1 MALSLAIPYMPQL
14 LDKSIEILSVKHL
27 RGPNMWT
34 YYPVIE
40 VWLDI
45 GDLEDY
51 PSNLIPG
58 FYDRL
63 VKALPSLQEHRCS
76 YGEAGGF
83 LKRVEEGTWPAHIL
97 EHLTLEL
104 QNLAGIPGG
113 FGKARDGD
121 RRGVYKVMV
130 SANNEEVTL
139 TALKYARDLY
149 LALAQ
154 DTKDPVALVEEIVE
168 QLRDLSDDLLL
179 GPSTACIVN
188 AAEER
193 GIPSIRLS
201 EGNLVQLGYGSKQR
215 RIWTA
220 ETDSTSA
227 IAETISRDK
236 DLTKGLLASAGVP
249 IPEGRTVTS
258 PDDAWEAAQD
268 IGFPVVVKPI
278 DGNHGRG
285 VFINLYTQPEIEAAY
300 AVAIEEGSE
309 VLVERHIVGD
319 EHRVLVVGNKVVAAA
334 KGESVWVTGDGK
346 HTVRQLIDIQI
357 NSDPRRGTS
366 EEHPLNPARIDSAV
380 ELELTRQKLTGDS
393 IPALDQKVLIQINGN
408 VAFDVTDLVHPD
420 VASQVALAARVVGL
434 DIAGIDLV
442 AQDISKPMAEQN
454 AAIVEVNA
462 GPSLL
467 MHLKPA
473 SGKPQPVGKEIANHL
488 FPPGVDFRIPVV
500 GICGEKGKTPV
511 AEMVA
516 HFLRLTNVYVGLS
529 CSKGLYF
536 GNRAIP
542 NTNASNWENA
552 RRTLLNRAVEAAVVE
567 NNHLSMLIEGLAYD
581 RCQVGVVLNVDP
593 TANFPQYA
601 IYDEDQVFSVVRT
614 QIDVVLPN
622 GVGVLNADDSMV
634 VQMAELCDGEV
645 IFFTENPESE
655 VIKTHLQNGGRA
667 VLVGKQQITLKS
679 GKLDQKSIPVPR
691 HSESSTASPW
701 KAMNLGAAI
710 AAAWAL
716 EIPFNVIEA
725 GAETFVT
732 DTNTVAG
739 A

>member
-1 MALSLAIPYMPQL
+1 MAASLVTPQMPQL

-51 PSNLIPG
+51 PSDLIPG
-58 FYDRL
+58 FYGRL

-154 DTKDPVALVEEIVE
+154 DTQDPVKLVQDIVE
-168 QLRDLSDDLLL
+168 KLRDLGDDLLL

-201 EGNLVQLGYGSKQR
+201 EGNLVQLGYGAKQR

-227 IAETISRDK
+227 ISETISRDK
-236 DLTKGLLASAGVP
+236 DLTKSLLASAGVP

-258 PDDAWEAAQD
+258 AEDAWEAAQD

-285 VFINLYTQPEIEAAY
+285 VFINLYTQQEIEAAY

-346 HTVRQLIDIQI
+346 HSVRELIDIQI

-393 IPALDQKVLIQINGN
+393 IPLLDQKVLIQINGN

-442 AQDISKPMAEQN
+442 AQDISKPMAEQY

-500 GICGEKGKTPV
+500 GICGQKGKTPV

-516 HFLRLTNVYVGLS
+516 HFLRLTNLYVGLS
-529 CSKGLYF
+529 CSKGLFF

-542 NTNASNWENA
+542 NTNDSNWENA
-552 RRTLLNRAVEAAVVE
+552 RRTLLNRAVEAAVIE

-581 RCQVGVVLNVDP
+581 RCQVGVVLNIDP
-593 TANFPQYA
+593 KANFPQYA

-622 GVGVLNADDSMV
+622 GVGVLNADDPMV

-645 IFFTENPESE
+645 IFFSENPDSE
-655 VIKTHLQNGGRA
+655 VLKTHLQNGGRA

-679 GKLDQKSIPVPR
+679 GKLDQKNIPVPR
-691 HSESSTASPW
+691 HSEPSTESPW

-725 GAETFVT
+725 GAETFVA

-739 A
+739 I

>member
-1 MALSLAIPYMPQL
+1 MPQL

-63 VKALPSLQEHRCS
+63 VKALPSLYEHRCS

-154 DTKDPVALVEEIVE
+154 DNQDPVKLVQDIVE
-168 QLRDLSDDLLL
+168 KLRDLGDDLLL

-201 EGNLVQLGYGSKQR
+201 EGNLVQLGYGAKQR

-220 ETDSTSA
+220 ETDNTSA
-227 IAETISRDK
+227 ISETISRDK
-236 DLTKGLLASAGVP
+236 DLTKNLLASAGVP

-258 PDDAWEAAQD
+258 PEDAWDAAQD
-268 IGFPVVVKPI
+268 IGLPVVVKPI

-285 VFINLYTQPEIEAAY
+285 VFINLYTQQEIEAAY

-334 KGESVWVTGDGK
+334 KGESVWITGDGK
-346 HTVRQLIDIQI
+346 HTVRELIDVQI

-380 ELELTRQKLTGDS
+380 ELELARQKLTGDS
-393 IPALDQKVLIQINGN
+393 IPVIDQKVLIQSNGN

-462 GPSLL
+462 GPSLIF
-467 MHLKPA
+467 HLKPA
-473 SGKPQPVGKEIANHL
+473 SGKAQPVGKEIANHL
-488 FPPGVDFRIPVV
+488 FPPGADFRIPVV

-529 CSKGLYF
+529 CSKGLFF

-542 NTNASNWENA
+542 NTNVSNWENA
-552 RRTLLNRAVEAAVVE
+552 RRTLLNRAVEAAVIE

-581 RCQVGVVLNVDP
+581 RCQVGVVLNIDP
-593 TANFPQYA
+593 KANFPQYA
-601 IYDEDQVFSVVRT
+601 IYDEDQVFSIVRT
-614 QIDVVLPN
+614 QIDVVLPT
-622 GVGVLNADDSMV
+622 GVGVLNADDPMV

-645 IFFTENPESE
+645 IFFSE
-655 VIKTHLQNGGRA
+655 HSDSDLIKNHIQNGGRA
-667 VLVGKQQITLKS
+667 VIVGKQQITLKS
-679 GKLDQKSIPVPR
+679 GKLEQKNIPVPR
-691 HSESSTASPW
+691 HSESTASSPW

-716 EIPFNVIEA
+716 EIPFEVIEA
-725 GAETFVT
+725 GAETFVA
-732 DTNTVAG
+732 DTINATG

>member
-1 MALSLAIPYMPQL
+1 MPQL

-34 YYPVIE
+34 YHPVLE

-51 PSNLIPG
+51 PSDLIPG

-154 DTKDPVALVEEIVE
+154 DVIDPVDLVQDIVE
-168 QLRDLSDDLLL
+168 KLRDLGDDLLL

-201 EGNLVQLGYGSKQR
+201 EGNLVQLGYGAKQR

-227 IAETISRDK
+227 ISETISRDK
-236 DLTKGLLASAGVP
+236 DLTKSLLASAGVP

-258 PDDAWEAAQD
+258 PEDAWDAAQD

-285 VFINLYTQPEIEAAY
+285 VFINLYTQQEIEAAY
-300 AVAIEEGSE
+300 AIAIEEGSE

-334 KGESVWVTGDGK
+334 KGESVWVAGDGK
-346 HTVRQLIDIQI
+346 HSVRELIDIQI

-393 IPALDQKVLIQINGN
+393 IPVIDQKVLIQINGN
-408 VAFDVTDLVHPD
+408 VAFDVTHLVHPD

-500 GICGEKGKTPV
+500 GICGEKGKTSV

-516 HFLRLTNVYVGLS
+516 HFLRLTNLYVGLS
-529 CSKGLYF
+529 CSKGLFF

-581 RCQVGVVLNVDP
+581 RCQVGVILNVDP
-593 TANFPQYA
+593 KANFPQYA

-622 GVGVLNADDSMV
+622 GVGVLNADDPMV
-634 VQMAELCDGEV
+634 AQMAELCDGEV
-645 IFFTENPESE
+645 IFFSENPDSD
-655 VIKTHLQNGGRA
+655 VIKTHLQNGGRV

-679 GKLDQKSIPVPR
+679 GKLEQKNIPVPY
-691 HSESSTASPW
+691 HSESSAASPW

>member
-1 MALSLAIPYMPQL
+1 MPQL

-34 YYPVIE
+34 YYPVLE

-45 GDLEDY
+45 GDLEDF

-201 EGNLVQLGYGSKQR
+201 EGNLVQLGYGAKQR

-249 IPEGRTVTS
+249 TPEGRTVTS

-268 IGFPVVVKPI
+268 IGLPVVVKPI

-285 VFINLYTQPEIEAAY
+285 VFINLYTQAEIEAAY

-346 HTVRQLIDIQI
+346 HSVRELIDIQI

-393 IPALDQKVLIQINGN
+393 IPINDQKVLIQINGN
-408 VAFDVTDLVHPD
+408 VAFDVTHLVHPD

-500 GICGEKGKTPV
+500 GICGEKGKTSV

-516 HFLRLTNVYVGLS
+516 HFLRLTNLYVGLS

-542 NTNASNWENA
+542 NSNASNWENA

-622 GVGVLNADDSMV
+622 GVGVLNADDAMV
-634 VQMAELCDGEV
+634 AQMAELCDGEV
-645 IFFTENPESE
+645 IFFTENPDSE
-655 VIKTHLQNGGRA
+655 IVKTHFQNGGRA

-691 HSESSTASPW
+691 HSESSTTSPW

>member
-1 MALSLAIPYMPQL
+1 
-14 LDKSIEILSVKHL
+14 
-27 RGPNMWT
+27 MWT
-34 YYPVIE
+34 YHPVIE

-58 FYDRL
+58 FYERL
-63 VKALPSLQEHRCS
+63 VKSLPSLVEHRCS
-76 YGEAGGF
+76 YGETGGF

-130 SANNEEVTL
+130 SAINEEVTL

-154 DTKDPVALVEEIVE
+154 DTQDGITLVNDIIEK
-168 QLRDLSDDLLL
+168 LRDLGDDLLL

-201 EGNLVQLGYGSKQR
+201 EGNLVQLGYGAKQR

-220 ETDSTSA
+220 ETDQTSA

-236 DLTKGLLASAGVP
+236 DLTKSLLRSAGVP
-249 IPEGRTVTS
+249 TPEGRTVTS

-268 IGFPVVVKPI
+268 IGLPVVVKPI

-285 VFINLYTQPEIEAAY
+285 VFINLYTQKEIEAAY
-300 AVAIEEGSE
+300 AVAIDEGSE

-319 EHRVLVVGNKVVAAA
+319 EHRLLVVGNKVVAAA
-334 KGESVWVTGDGK
+334 KGETVWVTGDGK
-346 HTVRQLIDIQI
+346 HTIRELIQIQI
-357 NSDPRRGTS
+357 NSDPRRGTA
-366 EEHPLNPARIDSAV
+366 EEHPLNPVRIDSAV
-380 ELELTRQKLTGDS
+380 ELELARQQLTGDS
-393 IPALDQKVLIQINGN
+393 IPAIDHKVLIQSNGN

-420 VASQVALAARVVGL
+420 VAFQVALAARVVGL
-434 DIAGIDLV
+434 EIAGVDLV
-442 AQDISKPMAEQN
+442 AQDISRPLAEQN

-462 GPSLL
+462 GPGLL

-488 FPPGVDFRIPVV
+488 FPPGADFRIPVV
-500 GICGEKGKTPV
+500 GICGENGKTPV
-511 AEMVA
+511 AEMIA

-529 CSKGLYF
+529 CSKGLFF
-536 GNRAIP
+536 GNRTIP
-542 NTNASNWENA
+542 NTNTSNWENA
-552 RRTLLNRAVEAAVVE
+552 RRTLLNRAVEAVVIE

-593 TANFPQYA
+593 KANFPQYA
-601 IYDEDQVFSVVRT
+601 IYDEEQVFSIVRT
-614 QIDVVLPN
+614 QIDVVLPT
-622 GVGVLNADDSMV
+622 GVGVLNADDPMC
-634 VQMAELCDGEV
+634 VQMAELCDGQV
-645 IFFTENPESE
+645 IFFSEDPNSE
-655 VIKTHLQNGGRA
+655 VVKTHLENGGRV

-691 HSESSTASPW
+691 HFESESSSPW
-701 KAMNLGAAI
+701 KGMNLGAAI

-725 GAETFVT
+725 GAETFMPDQIT
-732 DTNTVAG
+732 ATG

>member
-1 MALSLAIPYMPQL
+1 MPQL

-34 YYPVIE
+34 YHPVIE
-40 VWLDI
+40 VWVDI

-63 VKALPSLQEHRCS
+63 VGALPSLVEHRCS
-76 YGEAGGF
+76 IGETGGF
-83 LKRVEEGTWPAHIL
+83 LMRVKEGTWPAHIM

-130 SANNEEVTL
+130 SAINQEVTL
-139 TALKYARDLY
+139 TALKCARDLF

-154 DTKDPVALVEEIVE
+154 DNKDCVAQVQTIIEE
-168 QLRDLSDDLLL
+168 LRDLGDDLLL

-201 EGNLVQLGYGSKQR
+201 EGNLVQLGYGAKQR

-220 ETDSTSA
+220 ETDQTSA

-236 DLTKGLLASAGVP
+236 DLTKSLLRSAGVP
-249 IPEGRTVTS
+249 TPEGRTVTS

-268 IGFPVVVKPI
+268 IGLPVVVKPI

-285 VFINLYTQPEIEAAY
+285 VFINLYTQQEVEAAY
-300 AVAIEEGSE
+300 AVAIDEGSE

-319 EHRVLVVGNKVVAAA
+319 EHRLLVVGNKVVAAA
-334 KGESVWVTGDGK
+334 KGETVWVTGDGK
-346 HTVRQLIDIQI
+346 HTVHELIQIQI
-357 NSDPRRGTS
+357 NSDPRRGTA
-366 EEHPLNPARIDSAV
+366 EECPLNPVRIDSAV
-380 ELELTRQKLTGDS
+380 ELELARQQLTGES
-393 IPALDQKVLIQINGN
+393 IPTIDHKVLIQSNGN

-420 VASQVALAARVVGL
+420 VAHQVALAARVVGL
-434 DIAGIDLV
+434 EIAGVDLV
-442 AQDISKPMAEQN
+442 AQDISRPMAEQN

-462 GPSLL
+462 GPGLL

-488 FPPGVDFRIPVV
+488 FPPETDFRIPVV
-500 GICGEKGKTPV
+500 GICGEHGKTPV
-511 AEMVA
+511 AEMIA
-516 HFLRLTNVYVGLS
+516 HFLRLTNAYVGLS

-536 GNRAIP
+536 GNRVIP
-542 NTNASNWENA
+542 NTNTSNWENA
-552 RRTLLNRAVEAAVVE
+552 RRTLLNRAVEAVVIE

-593 TANFPQYA
+593 KANFPQYA
-601 IYDEDQVFSVVRT
+601 IYDEEQVFSIVRT
-614 QIDVVLPN
+614 QIDVVLPS
-622 GVGVLNADDSMV
+622 GVAILNADDPMC
-634 VQMAELCDGEV
+634 VQMAELCDGQV
-645 IFFTENPESE
+645 IFFSQDPNSE
-655 VIKTHLQNGGRA
+655 VVKTHLENGSRV

-679 GKLDQKSIPVPR
+679 GKLDQKSIPVPA
-691 HSESSTASPW
+691 HSESDSTAPW
-701 KAMNLGAAI
+701 RGINLGAAI

-716 EIPFNVIEA
+716 DIPFNVIEA
-725 GAETFVT
+725 GAETFVPDLST
-732 DTNTVAG
+732 STG

>member
-1 MALSLAIPYMPQL
+1 MPQL

-63 VKALPSLQEHRCS
+63 VKALPSLYEHRCS

-154 DTKDPVALVEEIVE
+154 DTQDPVELVQDIVE
-168 QLRDLSDDLLL
+168 KLRDLGDDLLL

-201 EGNLVQLGYGSKQR
+201 EGNLVQLGYGAKQR

-220 ETDSTSA
+220 ETDNTSA
-227 IAETISRDK
+227 ISETISRDK
-236 DLTKGLLASAGVP
+236 DLTKNLLASAGVP

-258 PDDAWEAAQD
+258 PEDAWDAAQD
-268 IGFPVVVKPI
+268 IGLPVVVKPI

-285 VFINLYTQPEIEAAY
+285 VFINLYTQQEIEAAY

-346 HTVRQLIDIQI
+346 HTVRELIDFQI

-380 ELELTRQKLTGDS
+380 ELELARQKLTGDS
-393 IPALDQKVLIQINGN
+393 IPIIDQKVLIQSNGN

-462 GPSLL
+462 GPSLIF
-467 MHLKPA
+467 HLKPA
-473 SGKPQPVGKEIANHL
+473 SGKAQPVGKEIANHL
-488 FPPGVDFRIPVV
+488 FPPGADFRIPVV

-529 CSKGLYF
+529 CSKGLFF

-542 NTNASNWENA
+542 NTNVSNWENA
-552 RRTLLNRAVEAAVVE
+552 RRTLLNRAVEAAVIE

-581 RCQVGVVLNVDP
+581 RCQVGVVLNIDP
-593 TANFPQYA
+593 KANFPQYA
-601 IYDEDQVFSVVRT
+601 IYDEDQVFSIVRT

-622 GVGVLNADDSMV
+622 GVGVLNADDPMV

-645 IFFTENPESE
+645 IFFSE
-655 VIKTHLQNGGRA
+655 HSDSDLIKSHIQNGGRA
-667 VLVGKQQITLKS
+667 VIVGKQQITLKS
-679 GKLDQKSIPVPR
+679 GKLEQKNIPVPR
-691 HSESSTASPW
+691 HSESTASSPW

-716 EIPFNVIEA
+716 EIPFEVIEA
-725 GAETFVT
+725 GAETFVA
-732 DTNTVAG
+732 DTINATG

>member
-1 MALSLAIPYMPQL
+1 MPQL

-34 YYPVIE
+34 YHPVIE

-58 FYDRL
+58 FYGRL
-63 VKALPSLQEHRCS
+63 VKALPSLVEHRCS
-76 YGEAGGF
+76 YGETGGF

-130 SANNEEVTL
+130 SAINEEVTL

-149 LALAQ
+149 LALVQ
-154 DTKDPVALVEEIVE
+154 DNKDCVLQVQTIIEE
-168 QLRDLSDDLLL
+168 LRDLGDDLLL

-201 EGNLVQLGYGSKQR
+201 EGNLVQLGYGAKQR

-220 ETDSTSA
+220 ETDQTSA

-236 DLTKGLLASAGVP
+236 DLTKSLLRSAGVP
-249 IPEGRTVTS
+249 TPEGRTVTS

-268 IGFPVVVKPI
+268 IGLPVVVKPI

-285 VFINLYTQPEIEAAY
+285 VFINLYTQQEIEAAY
-300 AVAIEEGSE
+300 EVAIDEGSE
-309 VLVERHIVGD
+309 VLVERHIIGD
-319 EHRVLVVGNKVVAAA
+319 EHRLLVVGNKVVAAA
-334 KGESVWVTGDGK
+334 KGETVWVTGDGE
-346 HTVRQLIDIQI
+346 HTVHELIQIQI
-357 NSDPRRGTS
+357 NSDPRRGTA
-366 EEHPLNPARIDSAV
+366 EECPLNPVRIDSAV
-380 ELELTRQKLTGDS
+380 ELELARQQLTGTS
-393 IPALDQKVLIQINGN
+393 IPSLDQKVLIQSNGN

-420 VASQVALAARVVGL
+420 IAHQVALAARVVGL
-434 DIAGIDLV
+434 EIAGVDLV
-442 AQDISKPMAEQN
+442 AQDISRPMAEQN

-462 GPSLL
+462 GPGLL

-488 FPPGVDFRIPVV
+488 FPPATDFRIPVV
-500 GICGEKGKTPV
+500 GICGENGKTPV
-511 AEMVA
+511 AEMIA
-516 HFLRLTNVYVGLS
+516 HFLRLTNAYVGLS
-529 CSKGLYF
+529 CSKGLYL
-536 GNRAIP
+536 GNRTIL
-542 NTNASNWENA
+542 NTNISNWENA
-552 RRTLLNRAVEAAVVE
+552 RRTLLNRTVEAVVIE

-593 TANFPQYA
+593 KANFPQYA
-601 IYDEDQVFSVVRT
+601 IYDEEQVFSIVRT
-614 QIDVVLPN
+614 QIDVVLPS
-622 GVGVLNADDSMV
+622 GVGVLNADDPMC
-634 VQMAELCDGEV
+634 VQMAELCDGQV
-645 IFFTENPESE
+645 IFFSEDPNSE
-655 VIKTHLQNGGRA
+655 VVNTHLQNGGRV

-691 HSESSTASPW
+691 HSESDSTAPW
-701 KAMNLGAAI
+701 RGMNLGAAI

-716 EIPFNVIEA
+716 DIPFNVIEA
-725 GAETFVT
+725 GAETFVP
-732 DTNTVAG
+732 DVATATG
-739 A
+739 V

>member
-1 MALSLAIPYMPQL
+1 MPQL

-34 YYPVIE
+34 YHPVIE

-58 FYDRL
+58 FYARL
-63 VKALPSLQEHRCS
+63 VKALPSLVEHRCS
-76 YGEAGGF
+76 YGETGGF

-130 SANNEEVTL
+130 SAINEEVTL

-154 DTKDPVALVEEIVE
+154 DNKDCIAEVQHIIEN
-168 QLRDLSDDLLL
+168 LRDLGDDLLL

-201 EGNLVQLGYGSKQR
+201 EGNLVQLGYGAKQR

-220 ETDSTSA
+220 ETDQTSA

-236 DLTKGLLASAGVP
+236 DLTKSLLRSAGVP
-249 IPEGRTVTS
+249 TPEGRTVTS

-268 IGFPVVVKPI
+268 IGLPVVVKPI

-285 VFINLYTQPEIEAAY
+285 VFINLYTQQEIEAAY
-300 AVAIEEGSE
+300 AVAIDEGSE
-309 VLVERHIVGD
+309 VLVERHIIGD
-319 EHRVLVVGNKVVAAA
+319 EHRLLVVGNKVVAAA
-334 KGESVWVTGDGK
+334 KGETVWVTGDGK
-346 HTVRQLIDIQI
+346 HTVYELIQIQI
-357 NSDPRRGTS
+357 NSDPRRGTA
-366 EEHPLNPARIDSAV
+366 EEHPLNPVRIDSAV
-380 ELELTRQKLTGDS
+380 ELELARQKLTGDS
-393 IPALDQKVLIQINGN
+393 IPALDHKVLIQSNGN

-434 DIAGIDLV
+434 EIAGVDLV
-442 AQDISKPMAEQN
+442 AQDISRPLAEQN

-462 GPSLL
+462 GPGLL

-488 FPPGVDFRIPVV
+488 FPAGTDFRIPVV
-500 GICGEKGKTPV
+500 GICGESGKTPV
-511 AEMVA
+511 AEMIA

-552 RRTLLNRAVEAAVVE
+552 RRTLLNRAVEAVVIE

-581 RCQVGVVLNVDP
+581 RCQVGVVINVDP
-593 TANFPQYA
+593 KANFPQYA

-622 GVGVLNADDSMV
+622 GVGVLNADDPMC
-634 VQMAELCDGEV
+634 VQMAELCDGQV
-645 IFFTENPESE
+645 IFFTEDPDSE
-655 VIKTHLQNGGRA
+655 VVKTHLQNGGRA
-667 VLVGKQQITLKS
+667 VMVGKQQITLKS
-679 GKLDQKSIPVPR
+679 GRHDQKSIPVPR
-691 HSESSTASPW
+691 HSEPDTSAPW
-701 KAMNLGAAI
+701 KGMNLGAAI

-725 GAETFVT
+725 GAETFAPDLTMATGV
-732 DTNTVAG
+732 
-739 A
+739 

>member
-1 MALSLAIPYMPQL
+1 MPQL

-34 YYPVIE
+34 YHPVIE

-58 FYDRL
+58 FYGRL
-63 VKALPSLQEHRCS
+63 VKALPSLVEHRCS
-76 YGEAGGF
+76 YGETGGF

-130 SANNEEVTL
+130 SAINEEVTL

-149 LALAQ
+149 LALVQ
-154 DTKDPVALVEEIVE
+154 DNKDCVVQVQTIIEE
-168 QLRDLSDDLLL
+168 LRDLGDDLLL

-201 EGNLVQLGYGSKQR
+201 EGNLVQLGYGAKQR

-220 ETDSTSA
+220 ETDQTSA

-236 DLTKGLLASAGVP
+236 DLTKSLLRSAGVP
-249 IPEGRTVTS
+249 TPEGRTVTS

-268 IGFPVVVKPI
+268 IGLPVVVKPI

-285 VFINLYTQPEIEAAY
+285 VFINLYTQQEIEAAY
-300 AVAIEEGSE
+300 LVAIDEGSE

-319 EHRVLVVGNKVVAAA
+319 EHRLLVVGNKVVAAA
-334 KGESVWVTGDGK
+334 KGETVWVTGDGK
-346 HTVRQLIDIQI
+346 HTVHELIQIQI
-357 NSDPRRGTS
+357 NSDPRRGTA
-366 EEHPLNPARIDSAV
+366 EECPLNPVRIDSAV
-380 ELELTRQKLTGDS
+380 GLELARQQLAGDS
-393 IPALDQKVLIQINGN
+393 IPAIDHKVLIQSNGN
-408 VAFDVTDLVHPD
+408 VAFDVTDLIHPD
-420 VASQVALAARVVGL
+420 IAHQVALAARVVGL
-434 DIAGIDLV
+434 EIAGVDLV
-442 AQDISKPMAEQN
+442 AQDISRPMAEQN

-462 GPSLL
+462 GPGLL

-473 SGKPQPVGKEIANHL
+473 SGKPQPVGKEIVNHL
-488 FPPGVDFRIPVV
+488 FPPETDFRIPVV
-500 GICGEKGKTPV
+500 GICGENGKTPV
-511 AEMVA
+511 AEMIA
-516 HFLRLTNVYVGLS
+516 HFLRLTNAYVGLS
-529 CSKGLYF
+529 CSKGLYL
-536 GNRAIP
+536 GNRTIL
-542 NTNASNWENA
+542 NTNISNWENA
-552 RRTLLNRAVEAAVVE
+552 RRTLLNRTVEAVVIE

-593 TANFPQYA
+593 KANFPQYA
-601 IYDEDQVFSVVRT
+601 IYDEEQVFSIVRT
-614 QIDVVLPN
+614 QIDVVLPS
-622 GVGVLNADDSMV
+622 GVGVLNADDPMC
-634 VQMAELCDGEV
+634 VQMAELCDGQV
-645 IFFTENPESE
+645 IFFSEDPNSE
-655 VIKTHLQNGGRA
+655 VVKTHLQNGGRV

-691 HSESSTASPW
+691 HSESDSTAPW
-701 KAMNLGAAI
+701 RGMNLGAAI

-716 EIPFNVIEA
+716 DIPFNVIEV
-725 GAETFVT
+725 GAETFVPDLT
-732 DTNTVAG
+732 TTTGV
-739 A
+739 

>member
-1 MALSLAIPYMPQL
+1 MPQL

-34 YYPVIE
+34 YHPVIE

-58 FYDRL
+58 FYGRL
-63 VKALPSLQEHRCS
+63 VKALPSLVEHRCS
-76 YGEAGGF
+76 YGETGGF

-130 SANNEEVTL
+130 SAINEEVTL

-149 LALAQ
+149 LALVQ
-154 DTKDPVALVEEIVE
+154 DNKDCVLQVQTIIEE
-168 QLRDLSDDLLL
+168 LRDLGDDLLL

-201 EGNLVQLGYGSKQR
+201 EGNLVQLGYGAKQR

-220 ETDSTSA
+220 ETDQTSA

-236 DLTKGLLASAGVP
+236 DLTKSLLRSAGVP
-249 IPEGRTVTS
+249 TPEGRTVTS

-268 IGFPVVVKPI
+268 IGLPVVVKPI

-285 VFINLYTQPEIEAAY
+285 VFINLYTQQEIEAAY
-300 AVAIEEGSE
+300 AVAIDEGSE
-309 VLVERHIVGD
+309 VLVERHIIGD
-319 EHRVLVVGNKVVAAA
+319 EHRLLVVGNKVVAAA
-334 KGESVWVTGDGK
+334 KGETVWVTGDGE
-346 HTVRQLIDIQI
+346 HTVHELIQIQI
-357 NSDPRRGTS
+357 NSDPRRGTA
-366 EEHPLNPARIDSAV
+366 EECPLNPVRIDSAV
-380 ELELTRQKLTGDS
+380 ELELARQQLTGTS
-393 IPALDQKVLIQINGN
+393 ITSLDQKVLIQSNGN

-420 VASQVALAARVVGL
+420 IAHQVALAARVVGL
-434 DIAGIDLV
+434 EIAGVDLV
-442 AQDISKPMAEQN
+442 AQDISRPMAEQN

-462 GPSLL
+462 GPGLL

-488 FPPGVDFRIPVV
+488 FPPETDFRIPVV
-500 GICGEKGKTPV
+500 GICGENGKTPV
-511 AEMVA
+511 AEMIA
-516 HFLRLTNVYVGLS
+516 HFLRLTNAYVGLS
-529 CSKGLYF
+529 CSKGLYL
-536 GNRAIP
+536 GNRTIL
-542 NTNASNWENA
+542 NTNISNWENA
-552 RRTLLNRAVEAAVVE
+552 RRTLLNRTVEAVVIE

-593 TANFPQYA
+593 KANFPQYA
-601 IYDEDQVFSVVRT
+601 IYDEEQVFSIVRT
-614 QIDVVLPN
+614 QIDVVLPS
-622 GVGVLNADDSMV
+622 GVGVLNADDPMC
-634 VQMAELCDGEV
+634 VQMAELCDGQV
-645 IFFTENPESE
+645 IFFSEDPNSE
-655 VIKTHLQNGGRA
+655 VVNTHLQNGGRV

-691 HSESSTASPW
+691 HSESDSTAPW
-701 KAMNLGAAI
+701 RGMNLGAAI

-716 EIPFNVIEA
+716 DIPFNVIEA
-725 GAETFVT
+725 GAETFVP
-732 DTNTVAG
+732 DVATATG
-739 A
+739 V

>member
-1 MALSLAIPYMPQL
+1 MPQL

-34 YYPVIE
+34 YHPVLE

-51 PSNLIPG
+51 PSDLIPG
-58 FYDRL
+58 FYNRL

-154 DTKDPVALVEEIVE
+154 DVIDPVDLVQDIVE
-168 QLRDLSDDLLL
+168 KLRDLGDDLLL

-227 IAETISRDK
+227 ISETISRDK
-236 DLTKGLLASAGVP
+236 DLTKSLLASAGVP

-258 PDDAWEAAQD
+258 PEDAWDAAQD

-285 VFINLYTQPEIEAAY
+285 VFINLYTQQEIEAAY
-300 AVAIEEGSE
+300 AIAIEEGSE

-334 KGESVWVTGDGK
+334 KGESVWVAGDGK
-346 HTVRQLIDIQI
+346 HSVRELIDIQI

-393 IPALDQKVLIQINGN
+393 IPVIDQKVLIQINGN
-408 VAFDVTDLVHPD
+408 VAFDVTHLVHPD

-442 AQDISKPMAEQN
+442 TQDISKPMAEQN

-516 HFLRLTNVYVGLS
+516 HFLRLTNLYVGLS
-529 CSKGLYF
+529 CSKGLFF
-536 GNRAIP
+536 GNRAIA

-581 RCQVGVVLNVDP
+581 RCQVGVILNVDP
-593 TANFPQYA
+593 KANFPQYA

-622 GVGVLNADDSMV
+622 GVGVLNADDPMV

-645 IFFTENPESE
+645 IFFSENPDSD
-655 VIKTHLQNGGRA
+655 VIKTHLQNGGRV

-679 GKLDQKSIPVPR
+679 GKLEQKNIPVPY
-691 HSESSTASPW
+691 HSESSAASPW

>member
-1 MALSLAIPYMPQL
+1 MPQL

-34 YYPVIE
+34 YHPVIE
-40 VWLDI
+40 VWIDI

-63 VKALPSLQEHRCS
+63 VQALPSLVEHRCS
-76 YGEAGGF
+76 YGETGGF
-83 LKRVEEGTWPAHIL
+83 LKRVEEGTWPAHIM

-130 SANNEEVTL
+130 SAINEEVTL
-139 TALKYARDLY
+139 TALKYARDLF

-154 DTKDPVALVEEIVE
+154 DNKDCVAEVQNIIES
-168 QLRDLSDDLLL
+168 LRDIGDDLLL

-201 EGNLVQLGYGSKQR
+201 AGNLVQLGYGAKQR

-220 ETDSTSA
+220 ETDQTSA

-236 DLTKGLLASAGVP
+236 DLTKSLLRSAGVP
-249 IPEGRTVTS
+249 TPEGRTVTS

-268 IGFPVVVKPI
+268 IGLPVVVKPI

-285 VFINLYTQPEIEAAY
+285 VFINLYTQQEIEAAY
-300 AVAIEEGSE
+300 TVAIDEGSE

-319 EHRVLVVGNKVVAAA
+319 EHRLLVVGNKVVAAA
-334 KGESVWVTGDGK
+334 KGETVWVTGDGK
-346 HTVRQLIDIQI
+346 HTVQELIQIQI
-357 NSDPRRGTS
+357 NSDPRRGTA
-366 EEHPLNPARIDSAV
+366 EEHPLNPVRIDSAV
-380 ELELTRQKLTGDS
+380 ELELARQQLTGAS
-393 IPALDQKVLIQINGN
+393 IPAIDQKVLIQSNGN

-434 DIAGIDLV
+434 EIAGVDLV
-442 AQDISKPMAEQN
+442 AQDISRPLAEQN

-462 GPSLL
+462 GPGLL

-488 FPPGVDFRIPVV
+488 FPQGTDFRIPLV
-500 GICGEKGKTPV
+500 GICGESGKTPV
-511 AEMVA
+511 AEMIA

-529 CSKGLYF
+529 CSKGLFF
-536 GNRAIP
+536 GSRSIP

-552 RRTLLNRAVEAAVVE
+552 RRTLLNRAVEAAVIE

-593 TANFPQYA
+593 KANFPQYA
-601 IYDEDQVFSVVRT
+601 IYDADQVFSIVRT
-614 QIDVVLPN
+614 QIDVVLPT
-622 GVGVLNADDSMV
+622 GVGVLNADDPMCL
-634 VQMAELCDGEV
+634 QMAELCDGEV
-645 IFFTENPESE
+645 IFFSEHSDSE
-655 VIKTHLQNGGRA
+655 VIKNHLLNGGRV

-691 HSESSTASPW
+691 HSESNSAMPW
-701 KAMNLGAAI
+701 KTMNLGAAI

-716 EIPFNVIEA
+716 DIPFNVIEA
-725 GAETFVT
+725 GAETYVPDAT
-732 DTNTVAG
+732 TAIG

>member
-1 MALSLAIPYMPQL
+1 MPQL

-34 YYPVIE
+34 YHPVIE
-40 VWLDI
+40 VWVDI

-58 FYDRL
+58 FYERL
-63 VKALPSLQEHRCS
+63 VKALPSLVEHRCS
-76 YGEAGGF
+76 YGETGGF

-130 SANNEEVTL
+130 SAFYKEVTL
-139 TALKYARDLY
+139 TALKYARELY
-149 LALAQ
+149 LAIVQ
-154 DTKDPVALVEEIVE
+154 DNKDCVALVQNIIGE
-168 QLRDLSDDLLL
+168 LRDLGDDLLL

-201 EGNLVQLGYGSKQR
+201 EGNLVQLGYGAKQR

-220 ETDSTSA
+220 ETDQTSA

-236 DLTKGLLASAGVP
+236 DLTKSLLRSAGVP
-249 IPEGRTVTS
+249 TPEGRTVTS
-258 PDDAWEAAQD
+258 PDDAWDAAQD
-268 IGFPVVVKPI
+268 IGLPVVVKPI

-285 VFINLYTQPEIEAAY
+285 VFINLYTQQEIEAAY
-300 AVAIEEGSE
+300 AVAIDEGSE

-319 EHRVLVVGNKVVAAA
+319 EHRLLVVGNKVVAAA
-334 KGESVWVTGDGK
+334 KGETVWVTGDGK
-346 HTVRQLIDIQI
+346 HTVRELIQIQI
-357 NSDPRRGTS
+357 NSDPRRGTA
-366 EEHPLNPARIDSAV
+366 EECPLNPVRIDSAV
-380 ELELTRQKLTGDS
+380 ELELARQQLTGES
-393 IPALDQKVLIQINGN
+393 IPSIDHKVLIQSNGN
-408 VAFDVTDLVHPD
+408 VAFDVTDQIHPD
-420 VASQVALAARVVGL
+420 VAHQVALAARVVGL
-434 DIAGIDLV
+434 EIAGVDLV
-442 AQDISKPMAEQN
+442 AQDISRPLAEQN

-462 GPSLL
+462 GPGLL

-488 FPPGVDFRIPVV
+488 FPPGTNFRIPVV
-500 GICGEKGKTPV
+500 GICGESGKTPV
-511 AEMVA
+511 AEMIA

-529 CSKGLYF
+529 CSKGLFF

-542 NTNASNWENA
+542 NTNSSNWENA
-552 RRTLLNRAVEAAVVE
+552 RRTLLNRAVEAVVIE

-581 RCQVGVVLNVDP
+581 RCQVGVVLNVNP
-593 TANFPQYA
+593 KATFPQYA
-601 IYDEDQVFSVVRT
+601 IYDEEQVFSIVRT
-614 QIDVVLPN
+614 QIDVVLPT
-622 GVGVLNADDSMV
+622 GIGVLNADDPMC
-634 VQMAELCDGEV
+634 VQMAELCDGQV
-645 IFFTENPESE
+645 IFFSEDPNSE

-679 GKLDQKSIPVPR
+679 GKLDQKSIPVPL
-691 HSESSTASPW
+691 HSESDASAPW
-701 KAMNLGAAI
+701 KGMNLGAAI

-716 EIPFNVIEA
+716 DIPFNVIEA
-725 GAETFVT
+725 GAETFVPDLT
-732 DTNTVAG
+732 TSVG